1 MKLSQCALVLPFL
14 TQQDLREVL
23 VFANNSFFLISRF
36 FIIIANLAG
45 SFQVRIFL
53 IQWEKRHKKI

>member
-1 MKLSQCALVLPFL
+1 MKFSQCALVLPFL

-53 IQWEKRHKKI
+53 IQ

>member
-1 MKLSQCALVLPFL
+1 MKLSQYALVLPFL
-14 TQQDLREVL
+14 TQQDLCAVL

-45 SFQVRIFL
+45 SFHVRIFL
-53 IQWEKRHKKI
+53 IQ